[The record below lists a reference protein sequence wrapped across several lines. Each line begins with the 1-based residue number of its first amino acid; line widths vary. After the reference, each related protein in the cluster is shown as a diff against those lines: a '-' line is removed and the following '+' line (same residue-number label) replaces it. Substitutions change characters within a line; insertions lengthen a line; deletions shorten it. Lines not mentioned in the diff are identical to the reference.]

1 MEAEPKVYQ
10 LPGHTRAEYSFFS
23 RKTVFYLRDTIN
35 HHVWMQLPECLSL
48 EQFAQELE
56 RLMFLEEEADF
67 ILHGHARD
75 YDDISLMSAV
85 LNEVRR

>member
-1 MEAEPKVYQ
+1 
-10 LPGHTRAEYSFFS
+10 
-23 RKTVFYLRDTIN
+23 
-35 HHVWMQLPECLSL
+35 MQLPECLSL

-75 YDDISLMSAV
+75 YDDISL
-85 LNEVRR
+85 